1 MNEWIYFARGNAYKP
16 PRKSNPW
23 KPQHHKR
30 EEELATHWTET
41 ENSCRICNIRFA
53 IWAKYFSDH
62 FGRILNTLNR
72 RCPKSQ
78 QVQSGECSNVGKGQL
93 RLTIITQPHS
103 IIGLFI
109 YSTKAC
115 LRGKTPPRLG
125 HLKLNN
131 FYIWRTKAVVFYT
144 NCHHINGLFI

>member
-1 MNEWIYFARGNAYKP
+1 MNEFILHVVTLILNHQESRTIENHNIAKEKKG
-16 PRKSNPW
+16 
-23 KPQHHKR
+23 
-30 EEELATHWTET
+30 HWTET

-53 IWAKYFSDH
+53 ISAKYFSDH
-62 FGRILNTLNR
+62 FGRILNTLYR

-93 RLTIITQPHS
+93 RLTSLTRVSRAPPTLLRAARCVLS

-125 HLKLNN
+125 HL
-131 FYIWRTKAVVFYT
+131 APASVVA
-144 NCHHINGLFI
+144 